1 MISLAG
7 IDFEIPSYDRPISE
21 WSRFKFL
28 LGVDQ
33 AKQLATG
40 AVLARS
46 QSCRFLASSCRSL
59 AVCTRTL
66 AGFRGTLCPRA
77 EWSQQSE
84 SANHSERRSRF
95 RSRWNPGSVGLQ
107 DCRPGSNAGTTCN
120 RDIGLTFA
128 RGTASGSGHSTG
140 AELRRPVGITIAGGL
155 LFSPWLT
162 LHTTPVA

>member
-1 MISLAG
+1 MTG
-7 IDFEIPSYDRPISE
+7 QFPNGP
-21 WSRFKFL
+21 RFKFL

-107 DCRPGSNAGTTCN
+107 DRRPGSNAGTTCN
-120 RDIGLTFA
+120 RDTGLTFY
-128 RGTASGSGHSTG
+128 R
-140 AELRRPVGITIAGGL
+140 LRGGL
-155 LFSPWLT
+155 PLAPGAARERSCGGPWASRLPADCCSA
-162 LHTTPVA
+162 HG